1 MIPFKPLNELLVST
15 EEAFQGFAN
24 DVLVRRASEEGCI
37 TLKHG
42 MRFLSRRAD
51 TTFFSCLGSTFGI
64 RAMSLSPLVRL
75 MQSCWVVCL

>member
-15 EEAFQGFAN
+15 EEAFQGFVN

-42 MRFLSRRAD
+42 MRFLSRR
-51 TTFFSCLGSTFGI
+51 T
-64 RAMSLSPLVRL
+64 
-75 MQSCWVVCL
+75 